1 MVDAAASTG
10 PIRNLVGYSGQP
22 PKVSWPGDARI
33 AISLVVNYE
42 EGSEPAVGD
51 GDPFSER
58 WLSEVPSPPL
68 RAGKRDLAMET
79 MYEYGA
85 RVGFWRLMDIFDE
98 LQVKSTFYVCAVALE
113 RNLKAAQ
120 EIRRR
125 GHDVVCHGY
134 RWEDVTLLSR
144 DEERDHI
151 RRAVASIAQTTGERP
166 LGWYCRYGPSVN
178 TRELVVEE
186 GGFLYDCDAY
196 NDDLPYWTMVGEKR
210 HLVIPLH
217 PCEQRLSDCVRAT
230 RHAGRLRRASALH
243 FRSALPGRGHAA
255 EDDVDRAAY
264 ALGGSPGPRSS
275 ARQVHRLR
283 KGVSQRLVR
292 PQDRDRAPLDGASRM
307 THVARWIDGRLP

>member
-1 MVDAAASTG
+1 MGDSADRPG
-10 PIRNLVGYSGQP
+10 PIRNLVGYAGQP
-22 PKVSWPGDARI
+22 PKVAWPGGARI

-58 WLSEVPSPPL
+58 WLSEVPSPPSQPGL
-68 RAGKRDLAMET
+68 RDLAMET

-85 RVGFWRLMDIFDE
+85 RAGFWRLMDIFDE
-98 LQVKSTFYVCAVALE
+98 LKVKSTFYVCAVALE
-113 RNLKAAQ
+113 RNRMAAL

-151 RRAVASIAQTTGERP
+151 QRAVASIIETTGERP

-196 NDDLPYWTMVGEKR
+196 NDDLPYWTTVGEKR
-210 HLVIPLH
+210 HLVIPYTHVNNDSRIASGQLGTPDAFEEHLRYTFDRLYKEGAHLPKMMSIGLH
-217 PCEQRLSDCVRAT
+217 MRL
-230 RHAGRLRRASALH
+230 AGH
-243 FRSALPGRGHAA
+243 PGRARALANFIRYAKSFPSVWFARRIDIAQHWMEHHA
-255 EDDVDRAAY
+255 
-264 ALGGSPGPRSS
+264 
-275 ARQVHRLR
+275 
-283 KGVSQRLVR
+283 
-292 PQDRDRAPLDGASRM
+292 
-307 THVARWIDGRLP
+307 